1 MAKSRSPNYPSL
13 ALPQAL
19 GHAKTMWDKEGRTSI
34 PPAVLAR
41 HMGYSSLS
49 GPARTRIA
57 ALKQYGLIDEGRD
70 GLHLSDLALQIV
82 HQPEGSPERDEAIR
96 LAALKPDLF
105 RELWES
111 HKTASDEALRAY
123 LLTRK
128 KFTED
133 GAKQVIKAF
142 RQTIELANL
151 ADSSYSPAVGTKSSE
166 AMNTTTSQAASSS
179 SASKGPMGQPA
190 YSWPLSGSVVAEV
203 RFTGTERIKPDHIEM
218 LREYLQLAEKALA
231 RESKTDSGE

>member
-1 MAKSRSPNYPSL
+1 MAKNRSPNYPSL

-19 GHAKTMWDKEGRTSI
+19 SYAKALWGKEQRTSI
-34 PPAVLAR
+34 PPAVLAK

-57 ALKQYGLIDEGRD
+57 ALKQYGLIDEGSD

-111 HKTASDEALRAY
+111 HKTASDDALRAY

-142 RQTIELANL
+142 RQTVELANL
-151 ADSSYSPAVGTKSSE
+151 DDSSYTAPLITKGSE
-166 AMNTTTSQAASSS
+166 AISSPVNTP
-179 SASKGPMGQPA
+179 SAVSRQGTMPTF
-190 YSWPLSGSVVAEV
+190 SWPLSGSVVAEV
-203 RFTGTERIKPDHIEM
+203 RFTGNERIKPDHIEM
-218 LREYLQLAEKALA
+218 LRQYLGIAEKALA
-231 RESKTDSGE
+231 KESKPDEGE